1 MDGRLHSD
9 GITAMRI
16 CFRAMKIAIVG
27 TGSFAQCFIPLYKA
41 HPLVSKVVLADLNPE
56 KLDENRLRHG
66 IDETYS
72 SLEAVLES
80 DVDAVAL
87 LTQNWMH
94 GPQAVKALNA
104 GKAVYSAVPAG
115 ITIAEVEELVRTVE
129 STGRIYM
136 IGETSYYY
144 PGAIYCRQQFAK
156 GAFGKVVYS
165 EGEYYHDW
173 DHGLYEVMKARAGDR
188 WREEGGMPPMHY
200 PTHSTGGIIS
210 ILNSYATHVSCQGF
224 VDHDEDG
231 IYAPGANA
239 YDNPFSNQTALFRMA
254 DGSMMRV
261 NEFRRIGH
269 PGAERMSMFGTEGCY
284 HNTCAGQVWTEK
296 NEVTRLEDVLTCGRR
311 KLPGHPDIEAEFE
324 DVAPIHQIERLPKE
338 FAGLSNGH
346 QGSHQFL
353 VHEFVTSVVDGKQ
366 PQNSVWQAARYLLP
380 GLVAHQ
386 SSVRGGELL

>member
-1 MDGRLHSD
+1 
-9 GITAMRI
+9 
-16 CFRAMKIAIVG
+16 MKIAIVG

-41 HPLVSKVVLADLNPE
+41 HPLVSKVVLADLDAG
-56 KLDENRLRHG
+56 KLEENCRKHE
-66 IDETYS
+66 IDESYS

-94 GPQAVKALNA
+94 GPQAVQALKA
-104 GKAVYSAVPAG
+104 GKAVYSAAPAG
-115 ITIAEVEELVRTVE
+115 ISVDEVREIVQTVE
-129 STGRIYM
+129 ATGHVYM

-144 PGAIYCRQQFAK
+144 PGAIYCREQFAK

-224 VDHDEDG
+224 VDEHSDG
-231 IYAPGANA
+231 VYAPGANA
-239 YDNPFSNQTALFRMA
+239 YNNPFSNQSALFHMA

-284 HNTCAGQVWTEK
+284 HNTAAGVVWTEK
-296 NEVTRLEDVLTCGRR
+296 NNVTRLEDRLTCGQRN
-311 KLPGHPDIEAEFE
+311 LPGADDSAPKFN
-324 DVAPIHQIERLPKE
+324 DVAEIHDLSRLPKE
-338 FAGLSNGH
+338 FAGMPNGH

-353 VHEFVTSVVDGKQ
+353 VDDFVKAVVSGKQ
-366 PQNSVWQAARYLLP
+366 PPNNVWQAARYLVP
-380 GLVAHQ
+380 GLIAHE
-386 SSVRGGELL
+386 SSMRGGELLPVPDFGSGLPKTLRSG

>member
-1 MDGRLHSD
+1 
-9 GITAMRI
+9 
-16 CFRAMKIAIVG
+16 MKIAIVG
-27 TGSFAQCFIPLYKA
+27 VGSFAQCFIPLYKA
-41 HPLVSKVVLADLNPE
+41 HPLVSKVVLADLDPE
-56 KLDENRLRHG
+56 KLEENRQKHG
-66 IDETYS
+66 IQETYG
-72 SLEAVLES
+72 SLEDVLAS

-87 LTQNWMH
+87 ITQNWMH
-94 GPQAVKALNA
+94 GPQAVQALKA

-115 ITIAEVEELVRTVE
+115 ITVQEVEDIVRTVE
-129 STGRIYM
+129 ATGQIYM

-144 PGAIYCRQQFAK
+144 PGAIYCRRRFAE
-156 GAFGKVVYS
+156 GGFGQVVYS

-200 PTHSTGGIIS
+200 PTHSTGGILS
-210 ILNSYATHVSCQGF
+210 ILGTYATHVSCQGF

-239 YDNPFSNQTALFRMA
+239 YDNPFSNQSGLFKMA

-261 NEFRRIGH
+261 NEFRRIGS

-284 HNTCAGQVWTEK
+284 HNTHAGQVWTDK
-296 NEVTRLEDVLTCGRR
+296 NTVTRLEDILSCADRSFGDLENPFADMSQV
-311 KLPGHPDIEAEFE
+311 HE
-324 DVAPIHQIERLPKE
+324 IERLPKE
-338 FAGLSNGH
+338 FAGLPNGH

-353 VHEFVTSVVDGKQ
+353 VDDFVKAVIEKKH
-366 PQNSVWQAARYLLP
+366 PPNSVWQAARYLVP

-386 SSVRGGELL
+386 SAMRGGELLPVPDFGSGS